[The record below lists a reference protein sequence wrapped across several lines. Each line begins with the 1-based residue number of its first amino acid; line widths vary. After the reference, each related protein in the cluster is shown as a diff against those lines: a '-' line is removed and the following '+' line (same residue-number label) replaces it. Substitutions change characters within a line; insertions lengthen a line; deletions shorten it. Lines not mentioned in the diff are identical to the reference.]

1 MLRSSQIWTILRCS
15 SEFTYRNIMIRRRK
29 LGNTYTKSP
38 AQQSK
43 AWFTVNLGKIFF
55 TFFMTIGYLILLYIG
70 VGIVGFIGRDVANKW
85 TAEDFVT
92 ADVYNGP
99 VVLIIKVV
107 GIIFIIMYV
116 FRDAKGIKK

>member
-1 MLRSSQIWTILRCS
+1 
-15 SEFTYRNIMIRRRK
+15 MIRRRK

-38 AQQSK
+38 AQQTK
-43 AWFTVNLGKIFF
+43 AWFVVNLGKIFF
-55 TFFMTIGYLILLYIG
+55 TFFMTIGYLILLYVG
-70 VGIVGFIGRDVANKW
+70 VGIVGFIGRDVATVW
-85 TAEDFVT
+85 TAEEFVT

-107 GIIFIIMYV
+107 GVIFVIMYV

>member
-1 MLRSSQIWTILRCS
+1 
-15 SEFTYRNIMIRRRK
+15 MIRRKK
-29 LGNTYTKSP
+29 LGNTYIKSP
-38 AQQSK
+38 AQQTK
-43 AWFTVNLGKIFF
+43 AWFVVNLGKIFF
-55 TFFMTIGYLILLYIG
+55 TFFMTIGYLILLYVG

-85 TAEDFVT
+85 NAEDFVT
-92 ADVYNGP
+92 AEVYNGP